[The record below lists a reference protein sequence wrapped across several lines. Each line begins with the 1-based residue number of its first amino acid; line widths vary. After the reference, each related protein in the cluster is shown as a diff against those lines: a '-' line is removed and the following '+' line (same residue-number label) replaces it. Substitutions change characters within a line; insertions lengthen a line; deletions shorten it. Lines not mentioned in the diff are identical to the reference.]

1 MIFGSGSRL
10 VPALVFT
17 NLWTF
22 TLLFLA
28 WNHSARYEV
37 AQGVRN
43 VGEWLGVSPERTRSG
58 EDQLLSVDN
67 KQESNGVET
76 GEGLGVHTTTQPVA
90 QHPAL
95 PAFCPECGKGDALC
109 ARYGSVLLSVL
120 NIDLSRLA
128 LNPLLLSSK
137 YTIARSVAYG
147 GASARLLR
155 VLRNAQQGKPTKI
168 GVLGGSVSKG
178 HGIKPEQNW
187 ITLFEEWWTTVSK
200 GLSSS
205 ITLSPLIVF

>member
-43 VGEWLGVSPERTRSG
+43 VGEWLGVSPEKTKWSETG
-58 EDQLLSVDN
+58 EDPLLSVDN
-67 KQESNGVET
+67 KQESNGGET
-76 GEGLGVHTTTQPVA
+76 GEGVGVHTTTQP
-90 QHPAL
+90 

-109 ARYGSVLLSVL
+109 ARYGSVLLFVR

-155 VLRNAQQGKPTKI
+155 VLRNAQEGKPTKI